1 MALNIRV
8 AVQKKKKIF
17 RLSRT
22 TQDLCHFF
30 FKRIFIRILRKAIA
44 IRRRFGKKLNQIDSM
59 YGPSYPRR
67 ADHLQ
72 RYRITF
78 NFPDVP
84 IDLVRSETYILTLLL
99 VRHVRQDQSLP
110 CTAFQWHPAIG
121 EDLSP
126 PDFQNW
132 KK

>member
-1 MALNIRV
+1 MDVIR
-8 AVQKKKKIF
+8 
-17 RLSRT
+17 
-22 TQDLCHFF
+22 
-30 FKRIFIRILRKAIA
+30 
-44 IRRRFGKKLNQIDSM
+44 
-59 YGPSYPRR
+59 YEPSYPRR

-84 IDLVRSETYILTLLL
+84 IDLVRGETYILTLLL

-110 CTAFQWHPAIG
+110 YTAFQWHPAVG

-126 PDFQNW
+126 PDSKLEKIIVASRFFSICYFVLLR
-132 KK
+132 

>member
-1 MALNIRV
+1 
-8 AVQKKKKIF
+8 
-17 RLSRT
+17 
-22 TQDLCHFF
+22 
-30 FKRIFIRILRKAIA
+30 
-44 IRRRFGKKLNQIDSM
+44 M
-59 YGPSYPRR
+59 YGFSYPGR

-84 IDLVRSETYILTLLL
+84 IDLVRGETYILTLLL

-126 PDFQNW
+126 PDSKLEKMIVASRLIYIYRYFTATMTNETNAFLAMLIVRIKMFIQIRIRIRVLG
-132 KK
+132 KRKEATST

>member
-1 MALNIRV
+1 
-8 AVQKKKKIF
+8 
-17 RLSRT
+17 
-22 TQDLCHFF
+22 
-30 FKRIFIRILRKAIA
+30 
-44 IRRRFGKKLNQIDSM
+44 M
-59 YGPSYPRR
+59 YGFSYPGR

-84 IDLVRSETYILTLLL
+84 IDLVRGETYILTLLL

-126 PDFQNW
+126 PDSKLEKMIVASRLIYIYISLFHSYDDERIPCHANRANQNVHSNTDTDTDSCFGET
-132 KK
+132 

>member
-8 AVQKKKKIF
+8 AVQKKKKDF
-17 RLSRT
+17 PSLENDARFMS
-22 TQDLCHFF
+22 FF
-30 FKRIFIRILRKAIA
+30 LKRIFIRILRKAIA

-84 IDLVRSETYILTLLL
+84 IDLVRGETYILTLLL

>member
-1 MALNIRV
+1 MDVIR
-8 AVQKKKKIF
+8 
-17 RLSRT
+17 
-22 TQDLCHFF
+22 
-30 FKRIFIRILRKAIA
+30 
-44 IRRRFGKKLNQIDSM
+44 
-59 YGPSYPRR
+59 YEPSYPRR

-84 IDLVRSETYILTLLL
+84 IDLVRGQTYILTLLL

-110 CTAFQWHPAIG
+110 CTAFQWHPAVG

-126 PDFQNW
+126 SDSKLEKIIVSIFFNMLLRATTMMKVHHSRCHANRARQNVH
-132 KK
+132 KYG

>member
-1 MALNIRV
+1 
-8 AVQKKKKIF
+8 
-17 RLSRT
+17 
-22 TQDLCHFF
+22 
-30 FKRIFIRILRKAIA
+30 
-44 IRRRFGKKLNQIDSM
+44 M
-59 YGPSYPRR
+59 YGFSYPGR

-84 IDLVRSETYILTLLL
+84 IDLVRGETYILTLLL

-126 PDFQNW
+126 PDSKLEKMIVASRLIYIYRYFTATMTNETNAFLAMLIVLIKMFIQIRIRIRVLG
-132 KK
+132 KRKEATST

>member
-1 MALNIRV
+1 
-8 AVQKKKKIF
+8 
-17 RLSRT
+17 
-22 TQDLCHFF
+22 
-30 FKRIFIRILRKAIA
+30 
-44 IRRRFGKKLNQIDSM
+44 M
-59 YGPSYPRR
+59 YGFSYPGR

-84 IDLVRSETYILTLLL
+84 IDLVRGETYILTLLL

-126 PDFQNW
+126 PDSKLEKMIVASRLIYIYTYRYFTATMTNAFLAMLIVRIKMFIQIRIRIRIRVLG
-132 KK
+132 KRKEATST

>member
-1 MALNIRV
+1 MDVIR
-8 AVQKKKKIF
+8 
-17 RLSRT
+17 
-22 TQDLCHFF
+22 
-30 FKRIFIRILRKAIA
+30 
-44 IRRRFGKKLNQIDSM
+44 
-59 YGPSYPRR
+59 YEPSYPRR

-84 IDLVRSETYILTLLL
+84 IDLVRGETYILTLLL

-110 CTAFQWHPAIG
+110 CTAFQWHPAVG

-126 PDFQNW
+126 PDSKLEKIIVASRFFQYATSCYYDDEGSSFIVRGKMFINTDNVSRSCLG
-132 KK
+132 KH